1 MKEFAMRNLIVALIA
16 GVAAMSAAQAQNAY
30 VGAAVT
36 ASDTNFR
43 IGGASNVSAGGWK
56 GSGKLF
62 GGWDVSETWGV
73 EAGYTDLRSTEGT
86 YTLGNSAGRVSADG
100 SRTYLAGKA
109 TWPLTQQASVYGKLG
124 VGYSKTDVTTSVP
137 SISWSD
143 SKTEAYG
150 ALGAQ
155 YKLNQDVALIA
166 EYERYG
172 SKKDFGAKADT
183 WSIGARYTF

>member
-1 MKEFAMRNLIVALIA
+1 MQKLIFAMIA
-16 GVAAMSAAQAQNAY
+16 GVATMSAAQAQNAY

-36 ASDTNFR
+36 ASDTNYR
-43 IGGASNVSAGGWK
+43 IGGASNVSDGGYK

-62 GGWDVSETWGV
+62 GGWELNETFGV
-73 EAGYTDLRSTEGT
+73 EAGYTDLRSSEGS
-86 YTLGNSAGRVSADG
+86 YTLGGANGVVRADG

-109 TWPLTQQASVYGKLG
+109 SWPLSQQVSLYGKLG
-124 VGYSKTDVTTSVP
+124 VGYSKTDVSTTVP
-137 SISWSD
+137 NMSWEN

-155 YKLNQDVALIA
+155 YKLNENVALIA

-172 SKKDFGAKADT
+172 KKKDFGAKADALT
-183 WSIGARYTF
+183 IGARYAF